1 MPNSERNAQH
11 LQKRIHLTG
20 QFLGERPSI
29 ANPWERAMVNEGVE
43 VIIA

>member
-11 LQKRIHLTG
+11 LEKRIHLTG

-29 ANPWERAMVNEGVE
+29 ANPWEGAMVNEE
-43 VIIA
+43 VVVVVA